1 MVHKIFCYTNHY
13 NICVCCI
20 GTIKRAPF
28 QQKRSVLSV
37 YCYKAH
43 THICSSFRENPP
55 VHSRTNAHSRSYTDT
70 HAEPWYRFMCTPLAL
85 GAHSADKFALYALG
99 DIDWSNHTT
108 QKEKR
113 AKWIKK
119 RPEWVKERIN
129 SIILPNV
136 CLRARVRRV
145 ASRRCFCPLPNT
157 YYLLCIC
164 NMISHFIL
172 AIISFLRQR
181 TLLILLPLLLLLI
194 LGRFDVL

>member
-28 QQKRSVLSV
+28 QQHEKIGSLCVLLQGT
-37 YCYKAH
+37 H

-108 QKEKR
+108 QRKESKVNKKAPRMGKR
-113 AKWIKK
+113 AHQFDYIAECVFAWACA
-119 RPEWVKERIN
+119 PF
-129 SIILPNV
+129 SISALFLPIAEHIV
-136 CLRARVRRV
+136 FALYLYHDF
-145 ASRRCFCPLPNT
+145 SFCPC
-157 YYLLCIC
+157 YY
-164 NMISHFIL
+164 
-172 AIISFLRQR
+172 
-181 TLLILLPLLLLLI
+181 
-194 LGRFDVL
+194 